1 MSVQYTG
8 KFKLAQPTQTHAR
21 LYDQIAK
28 AIDFVIHSH
37 HAQPEL
43 DDIAQH
49 VGMSP
54 HHLQRTFSE
63 WAGVSPKK
71 FLKAITLNDAKARLR
86 HSESILDTAFDV
98 GLSGPGRLHDLFV
111 SIDAVTPGEYKS
123 KGDGLKFR
131 YGVHPSPFG
140 PCLIVVS
147 DRGLTGLSFITKN
160 HDTALDEQKNGWENA
175 MWIEDISATTPYAL
189 SAFKA
194 GDTPSGE
201 LKLLLRGSE
210 FRVKIW
216 EALLRIPEGAVTSY
230 AGLASYVGRP
240 GAARAVANAVAS
252 NLVGYIIP
260 CHRVIKDTG
269 AISGYRWQPVRKSAI
284 LGLEAARHPQSA
296 LETDTHTT

>member
-1 MSVQYTG
+1 MSVQYTS
-8 KFKLAQPTQTHAR
+8 KFNLAQPTQTQTR

-28 AIDFVIHSH
+28 AIDFVVHSH

-43 DDIAQH
+43 NDIARH

-71 FLKAITLNDAKARLR
+71 FLKALTLNDAKARLR
-86 HSESILDTAFDV
+86 RSESVLDTAFDI

-123 KGDGLKFR
+123 KGDGLVFR

-140 PCLIVVS
+140 DCLIVVS
-147 DRGLTGLSFITKN
+147 ERGLTGLSFITENQKA
-160 HDTALDEQKNGWENA
+160 ALEEQKTGWENA
-175 MWIEDISATTPYAL
+175 DWIEDIAATTPYA
-189 SAFKA
+189 SRAFA
-194 GDTPSGE
+194 TSEASPGE
-201 LKLLLRGSE
+201 IKLLLRGSA

-216 EALLRIPEGAVTSY
+216 EALLRIPEGTVTSY
-230 AGLASYVGRP
+230 AGLATYVGRP

-252 NLVGYIIP
+252 NLVGYVIP
-260 CHRVIKDTG
+260 CHRVIRDTG
-269 AISGYRWQPVRKSAI
+269 AISGYRWQPARKSAI
-284 LGLEAARHPQSA
+284 LGLEAVRHPQSV
-296 LETDTHTT
+296 LETSAQTT

>member
-8 KFKLAQPTQTHAR
+8 EFKLAQPTQTQAR

-28 AIDFVIHSH
+28 AVAFVVHSH

-49 VGMSP
+49 IGMSP

-71 FLKAITLNDAKARLR
+71 FLKALTLNDAKARLR
-86 HSESILDTAFDV
+86 HSENILDTAFDV

-123 KGDGLKFR
+123 KGDGLVFR

-140 PCLIVVS
+140 DCLIVVS
-147 DRGLTGLSFITKN
+147 ERGLTGLSFITEDQN
-160 HDTALDEQKNGWENA
+160 TALDEQKSGWEKA
-175 MWIEDISATTPYAL
+175 DWIEDISATAPYAAR
-189 SAFKA
+189 AF
-194 GDTPSGE
+194 GPPDTPQGE
-201 LKLLLRGSE
+201 IKLLLRGSE

-216 EALLRIPEGAVTSY
+216 EALLRIPEGTVTSY
-230 AGLASYVGRP
+230 AAFASYAGRP

-260 CHRVIKDTG
+260 CHRVIRDTG

-284 LGLEAARHPQSA
+284 LGLEAVRHPQSA